1 MVSTSWLSLAKEAS
15 FTPLD
20 QRQAGCDRRAKW
32 DNYNRPPNSANENPA
47 SRRKVGEAV
56 LWEHAL
62 PFASTTPL
70 IHVSRKLGNPVH
82 PFVPCGTN
90 HYPETTWR
98 DENPEKAAF
107 HGSAVKNCEGLVAGG
122 HGLIGP
128 VVNVHGSW
136 QQPLGVPQAA
146 KYAPPPPAHTASTA
160 YIPHAGHPE
169 TFAFCLYFGASFP
182 GTQQITSRRNQRK
195 MGRQLGRGVNT
206 VSGDVLELLTA
217 CR

>member
-1 MVSTSWLSLAKEAS
+1 M
-15 FTPLD
+15 
-20 QRQAGCDRRAKW
+20 
-32 DNYNRPPNSANENPA
+32 
-47 SRRKVGEAV
+47 
-56 LWEHAL
+56 
-62 PFASTTPL
+62 
-70 IHVSRKLGNPVH
+70 H

-146 KYAPPPPAHTASTA
+146 KYAPPPLPTLPPLP
-160 YIPHAGHPE
+160 I
-169 TFAFCLYFGASFP
+169 FRML
-182 GTQQITSRRNQRK
+182 GTQKHLPFASILVPHSQEPNKSPVGEISGKWVAN
-195 MGRQLGRGVNT
+195 LGG
-206 VSGDVLELLTA
+206 GLTL
-217 CR
+217 CRVTCSNC